1 MKVLSIKEPYAS
13 LIVNNVKK
21 IETRSWKTKY
31 RGELLI
37 HASKTKEKNLTKEV
51 VSISKNIHINC
62 GKIICRANLKDCVY
76 MDEEFIK
83 KIKEN
88 PTEYHCG
95 EYKIGRYAWILEDI
109 KPLVPIPAK
118 GKLNIWNYDGEYELL
133 NKIK

>member
-13 LIVNNVKK
+13 LIVNNIKK

-51 VSISKNIHINC
+51 VSISKKIHINC
-62 GKIICRANLKDCVY
+62 GKIIGKANLKDCVY

-88 PTEYHCG
+88 PIEFQTG
-95 EYKIGRYAWILEDI
+95 VYKVGRYAWILEDI

-118 GKLNIWNYDGEYELL
+118 GKLNIWDYDGEYELL